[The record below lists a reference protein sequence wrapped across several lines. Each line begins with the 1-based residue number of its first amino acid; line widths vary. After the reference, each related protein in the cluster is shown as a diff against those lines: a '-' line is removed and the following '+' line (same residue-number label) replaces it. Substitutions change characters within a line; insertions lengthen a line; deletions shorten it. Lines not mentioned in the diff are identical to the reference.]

1 MMNYGNFHVYMCFT
15 RIVLT
20 SGSKSMPYAPFA
32 RLRLVIL
39 IPPRTP
45 SCREN
50 IKEDERNLGSI
61 PFTNYHPTTFCR
73 KGVDR
78 FLSPSSFSL
87 KTLLTCNIP
96 CSDKIFKSL
105 ERSEFSHAQWQN
117 LHGVSLVPMHNGE
130 IC

>member
-32 RLRLVIL
+32 RPRLVIL
-39 IPPRTP
+39 IPPTP

-50 IKEDERNLGSI
+50 IKEDERNSGSI

-105 ERSEFSHAQWQN
+105 ERSEFFPCTVAKFARSEFSSHAQW
-117 LHGVSLVPMHNGE
+117 
-130 IC
+130 